1 MNSSTGA
8 GLQRLLDA
16 AVRGGEVTGAVALV
30 DRPGGTEVAA
40 AGSRTLA
47 GPADITTDSV
57 FRIASVT
64 KIVTAAA
71 VMLLVDDGRL
81 TLDAPVAPW
90 LPELAELKAVRT
102 PDAPVDDLVPANRPI
117 TVRDLL
123 TSTAGYG
130 YPDDFSL
137 PAARAL
143 AGGLRQTPPE
153 PEGVPAPDEWLADLA
168 RIPLLAQ
175 PGERFLYNTTSDI
188 QGVLVERVAGV
199 PFAEFLAERLF
210 APLGM
215 ADTGFSVPPDRVDRL
230 TGLYR
235 RKSDGELLLWDAPD
249 GMWSREPE
257 FASGAGGLVSTAG
270 DLLAFLRMLRADGT
284 APDGRRILAADSVHR
299 MRTDQLTPAQRASG
313 AAFLD
318 GQGWGFGGSVD
329 TVPAEPWH
337 VPGRYG
343 WIGGTGTAAH
353 LVPSNGT
360 IAVLLTT
367 VALLGPEAPPV
378 LRDFWRYAAAL

>member
-1 MNSSTGA
+1 MTSSTGA
-8 GLQRLLDA
+8 GLRRLLDA
-16 AVRGGEVTGAVALV
+16 AVGRGEVTGAVGLV

-40 AGSRTLA
+40 AGSRTLG
-47 GPADITTDSV
+47 GPADVTPETV
-57 FRIASVT
+57 FRIASIT

-90 LPELAELKAVRT
+90 LPELAEPRVVRT
-102 PDAPVDDLVPANRPI
+102 PDAPVDDLVPANRAI

-123 TSTAGYG
+123 NSTAGYG

-143 AGGLRQTPPE
+143 AGGLRQSPPE
-153 PEGVPAPDEWLADLA
+153 PEGVPGPDEWLADLA

-175 PGERFLYNTTSDI
+175 PGERFLYNTTSDVL
-188 QGVLVERVAGV
+188 GVLIGRAAGV
-199 PFAEFLAERLF
+199 PTADFLAGRLF
-210 APLGM
+210 GPLGM
-215 ADTGFSVPPDRVDRL
+215 ADTGFSVPPGRADRL

-235 RKSDGELLLWDAPD
+235 RKSDGGLLLWDAPD

-284 APDGRRILAADSVHR
+284 APDGRRILAADSVR
-299 MRTDQLTPAQRASG
+299 QMCTDQLTPAQRASG

-318 GQGWGFGGSVD
+318 GQSWGFGGSVD
-329 TVPAEPWH
+329 IAPTEPWQ

-343 WIGGTGTAAH
+343 WIGGTGASAH
-353 LVPSNGT
+353 LVPATGVVS
-360 IAVLLTT
+360 ILLTT
-367 VALLGPEAPPV
+367 TALSGPEAPP
-378 LRDFWRYAAAL
+378 LMREFWRYAA